1 MYPQDRLTCEF
12 LVETK
17 EKYGWP
23 HQVMATTG
31 KNSEYG
37 NYKYFGKHV
46 CN

>member
-31 KNSEYG
+31 KNSKKELW
-37 NYKYFGKHV
+37 KLQIF
-46 CN
+46 